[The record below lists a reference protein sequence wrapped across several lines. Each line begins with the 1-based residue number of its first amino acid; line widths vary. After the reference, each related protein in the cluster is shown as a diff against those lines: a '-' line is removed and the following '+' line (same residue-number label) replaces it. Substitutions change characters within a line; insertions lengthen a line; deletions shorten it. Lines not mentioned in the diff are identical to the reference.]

1 LLQAITKMKKTQ
13 LILSTIGIVLVGI
26 IYFGAKTYTKNP
38 KKAPTASRDAKPD
51 EHEGHNDQITE
62 ISFEEIK
69 SQAYGAINA
78 SQKQAIQALEGK
90 NDSKSLFAL
99 SALWAEAKQGNLA
112 AKYKADEA
120 KLEKSEKSLTF
131 ASQYFID
138 LFNLETN
145 PSLKKW
151 QATQAIELLEMV
163 QTKNPKNENAK
174 IALASCYTD
183 GTGETMKGVQLLLGV
198 VRENPANIDAGI
210 ILGRM
215 AVQSSQFDKAITRLE
230 DLLKIA
236 PKNTEAM
243 YHLAQAYKGK
253 GDVAKSK
260 ELLNTCKTLVNK
272 PEFSKEIDEYI
283 KTF

>member
-1 LLQAITKMKKTQ
+1 MRNTQ
-13 LILSTIGIVLVGI
+13 LLLSIIGIALVCG
-26 IYFGAKTYTKNP
+26 IYFGAKTYTNKP
-38 KKAPTASRDAKPD
+38 KKGPVASRDAEKGEHAD
-51 EHEGHNDQITE
+51 HEGHNESITP

-69 SQAYGAINA
+69 NKSFEALNPE
-78 SQKQAIQALEGK
+78 QKQAIQALEGK
-90 NDSKSLFAL
+90 TDAKSLGSL
-99 SALWAEAKQGNLA
+99 SALWAEAKQANMS
-112 AKYKADEA
+112 AKYKADKA

-145 PSLKKW
+145 PALKKW
-151 QATQAIELLEMV
+151 QASQAIELLEMV
-163 QTKNPKNENAK
+163 QTQNPKNESAK

-183 GTGETMKGVQLLLGV
+183 GTGETMKGVQILLGV
-198 VRENPANIDAGI
+198 ARENPKNVDAAI
-210 ILGRM
+210 VLGRM

-230 DLLKIA
+230 GVLQIA

-253 GDVAKSK
+253 GDVTKAK

-272 PEFSKEIDEYI
+272 PEFSNEIDQYI